1 MPLANSIRTM
11 AIAVQNGEA
20 DPAETYAYLYNLRE
34 ALEECLAAV
43 KEVAINEVAKYG
55 TEGYT
60 AHGLKLTTKS
70 AAGRWSYK
78 GVAAH
83 AELAAKLK
91 SIEQLAQAA
100 HKTGA
105 SIADGDG
112 VMIEPADY
120 TPGTTTI
127 YATRQNQ

>member
-1 MPLANSIRTM
+1 MSLANSIRSM
-11 AIAVQNGEA
+11 AIAVHNGEA

-43 KEVAINEVAKYG
+43 KEVAVNEVAKYG
-55 TEGYT
+55 TEGFT

-91 SIEQLAQAA
+91 GIEQMAQVAWRHGGSVA
-100 HKTGA
+100 D
-105 SIADGDG
+105 ADG
-112 VMIEPADY
+112 VLIEPATY
-120 TPGTTTI
+120 TPGSTTI
-127 YATRQNQ
+127 YATKA

>member
-1 MPLANSIRTM
+1 MSLANSIRTM

-34 ALEECLAAV
+34 AIEECLAAV
-43 KEVAINEVAKYG
+43 KEVAVNEVAKYG
-55 TEGYT
+55 TEGYS

-91 SIEQLAQAA
+91 GIEQLAQAA

-120 TPGTTTI
+120 TPGSTTI
-127 YATRQNQ
+127 YATKQ